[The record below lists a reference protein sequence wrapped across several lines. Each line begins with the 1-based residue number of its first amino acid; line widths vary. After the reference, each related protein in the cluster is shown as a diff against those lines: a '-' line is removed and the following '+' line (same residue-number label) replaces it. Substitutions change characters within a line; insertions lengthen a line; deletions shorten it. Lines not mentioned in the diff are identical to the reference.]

1 MANKPDDYVV
11 ISFADSE
18 TVASTI
24 NPSDFVEG
32 YGKVYVFIEEDKPI
46 NRGVLYIS
54 ESLNKV
60 IRQVEAYRNLDN
72 DEFYFD
78 NDILND
84 KVHLFF
90 KSNRNSVDEYTIRG
104 HQFLNSFELS
114 INTLGI
120 EHDTM
125 LKKVGNIIFAR
136 IKQLEK
142 DMAMVREYER
152 TNDEKIL
159 QKLTKEEA

>member
-1 MANKPDDYVV
+1 MKLSIQNKTGHHLD
-11 ISFADSE
+11 
-18 TVASTI
+18 
-24 NPSDFVEG
+24 
-32 YGKVYVFIEEDKPI
+32 
-46 NRGVLYIS
+46 
-54 ESLNKV
+54 
-60 IRQVEAYRNLDN
+60 DN

-90 KSNRNSVDEYTIRG
+90 KSNRSVDEYTIRG

-125 LKKVGNIIFAR
+125 LKKIGNIIFAR

-142 DMAMVREYER
+142 DYEMIR
-152 TNDEKIL
+152 AHENS
-159 QKLTKEEA
+159 QKKEAV

>member
-1 MANKPDDYVV
+1 MKLSMQNKT
-11 ISFADSE
+11 SHHLE
-18 TVASTI
+18 
-24 NPSDFVEG
+24 
-32 YGKVYVFIEEDKPI
+32 
-46 NRGVLYIS
+46 
-54 ESLNKV
+54 
-60 IRQVEAYRNLDN
+60 DN

-125 LKKVGNIIFAR
+125 LKKLGNIIFAR

-142 DMAMVREYER
+142 DYEMIRDYEDSQKKPKMATPEQNAEFNRQLREVF
-152 TNDEKIL
+152 TNHS
-159 QKLTKEEA
+159 KEQA

>member
-1 MANKPDDYVV
+1 MNLSIQNKT
-11 ISFADSE
+11 SHHLE
-18 TVASTI
+18 
-24 NPSDFVEG
+24 
-32 YGKVYVFIEEDKPI
+32 
-46 NRGVLYIS
+46 
-54 ESLNKV
+54 
-60 IRQVEAYRNLDN
+60 DN

-90 KSNRNSVDEYTIRG
+90 KSNRNSVDEYSIRG

-125 LKKVGNIIFAR
+125 LKKLGNIIFAR

-142 DMAMVREYER
+142 DYEMIRNYEDSEKKPKMATPEQNAEFNRQLKDVLI
-152 TNDEKIL
+152 N
-159 QKLTKEEA
+159 QAKEQA

>member
-1 MANKPDDYVV
+1 MKLSMQNKT
-11 ISFADSE
+11 SHHLE
-18 TVASTI
+18 
-24 NPSDFVEG
+24 
-32 YGKVYVFIEEDKPI
+32 
-46 NRGVLYIS
+46 
-54 ESLNKV
+54 
-60 IRQVEAYRNLDN
+60 DN

-125 LKKVGNIIFAR
+125 LKKLGNIIFAR
-136 IKQLEK
+136 IKQIEK
-142 DMAMVREYER
+142 DFEMVRDYE
-152 TNDEKIL
+152 NS
-159 QKLTKEEA
+159 QKKPKMATPEQNAEFNRQLKDALVNHCKEEA

>member
-1 MANKPDDYVV
+1 MKLSMQNKT
-11 ISFADSE
+11 SHHLE
-18 TVASTI
+18 
-24 NPSDFVEG
+24 
-32 YGKVYVFIEEDKPI
+32 
-46 NRGVLYIS
+46 
-54 ESLNKV
+54 
-60 IRQVEAYRNLDN
+60 DN

-90 KSNRNSVDEYTIRG
+90 RSDRNSVDEYSMRG

-125 LKKVGNIIFAR
+125 LKKIGNIIFAR
-136 IKQLEK
+136 INQLEK
-142 DMAMVREYER
+142 DYEMIR
-152 TNDEKIL
+152 SYENSDK
-159 QKLTKEEA
+159 KEAV

>member
-1 MANKPDDYVV
+1 MKLSMQNKT
-11 ISFADSE
+11 SHHLE
-18 TVASTI
+18 
-24 NPSDFVEG
+24 
-32 YGKVYVFIEEDKPI
+32 
-46 NRGVLYIS
+46 
-54 ESLNKV
+54 
-60 IRQVEAYRNLDN
+60 DN

-125 LKKVGNIIFAR
+125 LKKLGNIIFAR
-136 IKQLEK
+136 IKQIEK
-142 DMAMVREYER
+142 DFEMVRDYE
-152 TNDEKIL
+152 DS
-159 QKLTKEEA
+159 QKKPKMATPEQNAEFNRQLKDALLSHGNEEA

>member
-1 MANKPDDYVV
+1 MKLSMQNKT
-11 ISFADSE
+11 SHHLE
-18 TVASTI
+18 
-24 NPSDFVEG
+24 
-32 YGKVYVFIEEDKPI
+32 
-46 NRGVLYIS
+46 
-54 ESLNKV
+54 
-60 IRQVEAYRNLDN
+60 DN

-90 KSNRNSVDEYTIRG
+90 KSNRNSVDEYSIRG

-125 LKKVGNIIFAR
+125 LKKLGNIIFAR

-142 DMAMVREYER
+142 DYEMIRDYEDSQKKPKMATPEQNADFNRQLKDVL
-152 TNDEKIL
+152 TNHAR
-159 QKLTKEEA
+159 EEA

>member
-1 MANKPDDYVV
+1 MKLSIQNKTGHHLD
-11 ISFADSE
+11 
-18 TVASTI
+18 
-24 NPSDFVEG
+24 
-32 YGKVYVFIEEDKPI
+32 
-46 NRGVLYIS
+46 
-54 ESLNKV
+54 
-60 IRQVEAYRNLDN
+60 DN

-90 KSNRNSVDEYTIRG
+90 KSNRSVDEYTIRG

-125 LKKVGNIIFAR
+125 LKKLGNIIFAR
-136 IKQLEK
+136 IKQIEK
-142 DMAMVREYER
+142 DMEMLKEYER

-159 QKLTKEEA
+159 QKLTNQKPKMATPEQNAEFNKQLKDALVNHCKEEA

>member
-1 MANKPDDYVV
+1 MKLSMQNKT
-11 ISFADSE
+11 SHHLE
-18 TVASTI
+18 
-24 NPSDFVEG
+24 
-32 YGKVYVFIEEDKPI
+32 
-46 NRGVLYIS
+46 
-54 ESLNKV
+54 
-60 IRQVEAYRNLDN
+60 DN

-90 KSNRNSVDEYTIRG
+90 KSNRNSLDEYTIRG

-125 LKKVGNIIFAR
+125 LKKLGNIIFAR
-136 IKQLEK
+136 IKQIEK
-142 DMAMVREYER
+142 DFEMVRDYE
-152 TNDEKIL
+152 DS
-159 QKLTKEEA
+159 QKKPKMATPEQNAEFNRQLKDALVNHCNEEA

>member
-1 MANKPDDYVV
+1 MRLSMQNKT
-11 ISFADSE
+11 SHHLE
-18 TVASTI
+18 
-24 NPSDFVEG
+24 
-32 YGKVYVFIEEDKPI
+32 
-46 NRGVLYIS
+46 
-54 ESLNKV
+54 
-60 IRQVEAYRNLDN
+60 DN

-125 LKKVGNIIFAR
+125 LKKLGNIVFAR
-136 IKQLEK
+136 IKQNEK
-142 DMAMVREYER
+142 DYEMIRDYEDSQKKPKMATPEQNAEFNRQLK
-152 TNDEKIL
+152 DAIL
-159 QKLTKEEA
+159 SHGNEEA

>member
-1 MANKPDDYVV
+1 MKLSIQNKT
-11 ISFADSE
+11 SHHLE
-18 TVASTI
+18 
-24 NPSDFVEG
+24 
-32 YGKVYVFIEEDKPI
+32 
-46 NRGVLYIS
+46 
-54 ESLNKV
+54 
-60 IRQVEAYRNLDN
+60 DN

-90 KSNRNSVDEYTIRG
+90 KSNRNSVDEYSIRG

-125 LKKVGNIIFAR
+125 LKKLGNIIFAR

-142 DMAMVREYER
+142 DYEMIRNYEDSEKKPKMATPEQNAEFNRQLKDVLI
-152 TNDEKIL
+152 N
-159 QKLTKEEA
+159 QAKEQA

>member
-1 MANKPDDYVV
+1 MKLSMQNKT
-11 ISFADSE
+11 SHHLE
-18 TVASTI
+18 
-24 NPSDFVEG
+24 
-32 YGKVYVFIEEDKPI
+32 
-46 NRGVLYIS
+46 
-54 ESLNKV
+54 
-60 IRQVEAYRNLDN
+60 DN
-72 DEFYFD
+72 DDFYFD

-125 LKKVGNIIFAR
+125 LKKLGNIIFAR
-136 IKQLEK
+136 IKQIEK
-142 DMAMVREYER
+142 DFEMVRDYEDSQKKPKMATPEQNAEFNR
-152 TNDEKIL
+152 QLKDAIL
-159 QKLTKEEA
+159 SHGNEEA

>member
-1 MANKPDDYVV
+1 MKLSMQNKT
-11 ISFADSE
+11 SHHLE
-18 TVASTI
+18 
-24 NPSDFVEG
+24 
-32 YGKVYVFIEEDKPI
+32 
-46 NRGVLYIS
+46 
-54 ESLNKV
+54 
-60 IRQVEAYRNLDN
+60 DN

-90 KSNRNSVDEYTIRG
+90 KSNRSVDEYTIRG

-125 LKKVGNIIFAR
+125 LKKLGNIIFAR

-142 DMAMVREYER
+142 DMEMLKEYEK
-152 TNDEKIL
+152 TNDERIL
-159 QKLTKEEA
+159 QKLTNQEPKKATPEQNAEFNRQLREVFTNHSKEQA

>member
-1 MANKPDDYVV
+1 MKLSIQNKT
-11 ISFADSE
+11 SHHLE
-18 TVASTI
+18 
-24 NPSDFVEG
+24 
-32 YGKVYVFIEEDKPI
+32 
-46 NRGVLYIS
+46 
-54 ESLNKV
+54 
-60 IRQVEAYRNLDN
+60 DN

-125 LKKVGNIIFAR
+125 LKKLGNIIFAR
-136 IKQLEK
+136 IKQIEK
-142 DMAMVREYER
+142 DFEMVRDYEDSQKKPKMATPEQNAEFNR
-152 TNDEKIL
+152 QLREVFTNHS
-159 QKLTKEEA
+159 KEEA

>member
-1 MANKPDDYVV
+1 MKLSIQNKT
-11 ISFADSE
+11 SHHLE
-18 TVASTI
+18 
-24 NPSDFVEG
+24 
-32 YGKVYVFIEEDKPI
+32 
-46 NRGVLYIS
+46 
-54 ESLNKV
+54 
-60 IRQVEAYRNLDN
+60 DN

-90 KSNRNSVDEYTIRG
+90 KSDRNSVDEYSMSA
-104 HQFLNSFELS
+104 HKFLNSFELS

-120 EHDTM
+120 EHDIM

-142 DMAMVREYER
+142 DYEMIR
-152 TNDEKIL
+152 AHEDS
-159 QKLTKEEA
+159 QKKEAV

>member
-1 MANKPDDYVV
+1 MKLSMQSKTTRHLD
-11 ISFADSE
+11 
-18 TVASTI
+18 
-24 NPSDFVEG
+24 
-32 YGKVYVFIEEDKPI
+32 
-46 NRGVLYIS
+46 
-54 ESLNKV
+54 
-60 IRQVEAYRNLDN
+60 DN

-90 KSNRNSVDEYTIRG
+90 KSNRSVDEYSIRG

-125 LKKVGNIIFAR
+125 LKKLGNIIFAR
-136 IKQLEK
+136 IKQIEK
-142 DMAMVREYER
+142 DMEMLKEYER

-159 QKLTKEEA
+159 QKLTNQKPKMATPEQNAEFNKQLKDALVNHCKEEA

>member
-1 MANKPDDYVV
+1 MKLSMQNKT
-11 ISFADSE
+11 SHHLE
-18 TVASTI
+18 
-24 NPSDFVEG
+24 
-32 YGKVYVFIEEDKPI
+32 
-46 NRGVLYIS
+46 
-54 ESLNKV
+54 
-60 IRQVEAYRNLDN
+60 DN

-125 LKKVGNIIFAR
+125 LKKLGNIIFAR

-142 DMAMVREYER
+142 DYEMIRDYEDSQKKPKMATPEQNAEFNRQLKDALLYNR
-152 TNDEKIL
+152 N
-159 QKLTKEEA
+159 EEA

>member
-1 MANKPDDYVV
+1 MKLSMQNKT
-11 ISFADSE
+11 SHHLEDS
-18 TVASTI
+18 
-24 NPSDFVEG
+24 
-32 YGKVYVFIEEDKPI
+32 
-46 NRGVLYIS
+46 
-54 ESLNKV
+54 
-60 IRQVEAYRNLDN
+60 

-90 KSNRNSVDEYTIRG
+90 KSDRNSVDEYTIRG

-125 LKKVGNIIFAR
+125 LKKLGNIIFAR
-136 IKQLEK
+136 IKQIEK
-142 DMAMVREYER
+142 DFEMVRDYE
-152 TNDEKIL
+152 DS
-159 QKLTKEEA
+159 QKKPKMATPEQNADFNRQLKDVLLSNRNEEA

>member
-1 MANKPDDYVV
+1 MKLSMQNKT
-11 ISFADSE
+11 SHHLE
-18 TVASTI
+18 
-24 NPSDFVEG
+24 
-32 YGKVYVFIEEDKPI
+32 
-46 NRGVLYIS
+46 
-54 ESLNKV
+54 
-60 IRQVEAYRNLDN
+60 DN

-90 KSNRNSVDEYTIRG
+90 KSNRNSVDEYSIRG

-125 LKKVGNIIFAR
+125 LKKLGNIIFAR
-136 IKQLEK
+136 IKQIEK
-142 DMAMVREYER
+142 DFEMVRDYE
-152 TNDEKIL
+152 DS
-159 QKLTKEEA
+159 QKKPKMATPEQNAEFNRQLKDALVNHCKEEA

>member
-1 MANKPDDYVV
+1 MKLSMQNKT
-11 ISFADSE
+11 SHHLE
-18 TVASTI
+18 
-24 NPSDFVEG
+24 
-32 YGKVYVFIEEDKPI
+32 
-46 NRGVLYIS
+46 
-54 ESLNKV
+54 
-60 IRQVEAYRNLDN
+60 DN

-125 LKKVGNIIFAR
+125 LKKLGNIIFAR

-142 DMAMVREYER
+142 DYEMIRDYEDSQKKPKMATPEQNAEFNKQLKDALV
-152 TNDEKIL
+152 NHCN
-159 QKLTKEEA
+159 EEA

>member
-1 MANKPDDYVV
+1 MKLSMQNKT
-11 ISFADSE
+11 SHHLE
-18 TVASTI
+18 
-24 NPSDFVEG
+24 
-32 YGKVYVFIEEDKPI
+32 
-46 NRGVLYIS
+46 
-54 ESLNKV
+54 
-60 IRQVEAYRNLDN
+60 DN

-90 KSNRNSVDEYTIRG
+90 RSDRNSVDEYTIRG

-125 LKKVGNIIFAR
+125 LKKLGNIIFAR

-142 DMAMVREYER
+142 DYEMIRDYEDSQKKPKMATPEQNAEFNRQLKDALLNNR
-152 TNDEKIL
+152 N
-159 QKLTKEEA
+159 EEA

>member
-1 MANKPDDYVV
+1 MKLSMQNKT
-11 ISFADSE
+11 SHHLE
-18 TVASTI
+18 
-24 NPSDFVEG
+24 
-32 YGKVYVFIEEDKPI
+32 
-46 NRGVLYIS
+46 
-54 ESLNKV
+54 
-60 IRQVEAYRNLDN
+60 DN

-90 KSNRNSVDEYTIRG
+90 KSNRNSLDEYSMSG

-125 LKKVGNIIFAR
+125 LKKLGNIIFAR

-142 DMAMVREYER
+142 DYEMIRDYEDSQKKPKMAPPEQNAEFNRQLKDALVNQAR
-152 TNDEKIL
+152 
-159 QKLTKEEA
+159 EEA

>member
-1 MANKPDDYVV
+1 MRLSMQNKT
-11 ISFADSE
+11 SHHLE
-18 TVASTI
+18 
-24 NPSDFVEG
+24 
-32 YGKVYVFIEEDKPI
+32 
-46 NRGVLYIS
+46 
-54 ESLNKV
+54 
-60 IRQVEAYRNLDN
+60 DN

-90 KSNRNSVDEYTIRG
+90 KSNRNSVDEYSIRG

-125 LKKVGNIIFAR
+125 LKKLGNIIFAR
-136 IKQLEK
+136 IKQNEK
-142 DMAMVREYER
+142 DYEMIRDYEDSQKKPKMATPEQNAEFNRQLKDALV
-152 TNDEKIL
+152 NHC
-159 QKLTKEEA
+159 KEEA

>member
-1 MANKPDDYVV
+1 MKLSIQNKTGHHL
-11 ISFADSE
+11 E
-18 TVASTI
+18 
-24 NPSDFVEG
+24 
-32 YGKVYVFIEEDKPI
+32 
-46 NRGVLYIS
+46 
-54 ESLNKV
+54 
-60 IRQVEAYRNLDN
+60 DN

-90 KSNRNSVDEYTIRG
+90 KSNRSVDEYSIRG

-120 EHDTM
+120 EHSTM
-125 LKKVGNIIFAR
+125 LKKLGNIIFAR

-142 DMAMVREYER
+142 DYEMIRDYEDSQKKPKMATPEQNAEFNRQLKDALLSHG
-152 TNDEKIL
+152 N
-159 QKLTKEEA
+159 EEA

>member
-1 MANKPDDYVV
+1 MKLSIQNKTGHHL
-11 ISFADSE
+11 E
-18 TVASTI
+18 
-24 NPSDFVEG
+24 
-32 YGKVYVFIEEDKPI
+32 
-46 NRGVLYIS
+46 
-54 ESLNKV
+54 
-60 IRQVEAYRNLDN
+60 DN

-90 KSNRNSVDEYTIRG
+90 KSNRSVDEYSIRG

-125 LKKVGNIIFAR
+125 LKRLGNIIFAR
-136 IKQLEK
+136 IKQNEK
-142 DMAMVREYER
+142 DYEMIRDYEDSQKKPKMATPEQNADFNKQLKDALLSHGNE
-152 TNDEKIL
+152 
-159 QKLTKEEA
+159 QA

>member
-1 MANKPDDYVV
+1 MKLSMQNKT
-11 ISFADSE
+11 SHHLE
-18 TVASTI
+18 
-24 NPSDFVEG
+24 
-32 YGKVYVFIEEDKPI
+32 
-46 NRGVLYIS
+46 
-54 ESLNKV
+54 
-60 IRQVEAYRNLDN
+60 DN

-125 LKKVGNIIFAR
+125 LKKLGNIIFAR
-136 IKQLEK
+136 IKQNQK
-142 DMAMVREYER
+142 DFDMVRDYEDSQKKPKMATPEQNAEFNR
-152 TNDEKIL
+152 QLREVFTNHS
-159 QKLTKEEA
+159 KEQA

>member
-1 MANKPDDYVV
+1 MKLSMQNKT
-11 ISFADSE
+11 SHHLE
-18 TVASTI
+18 
-24 NPSDFVEG
+24 
-32 YGKVYVFIEEDKPI
+32 
-46 NRGVLYIS
+46 
-54 ESLNKV
+54 
-60 IRQVEAYRNLDN
+60 DN

-125 LKKVGNIIFAR
+125 LKKLGNIIFAR

-142 DMAMVREYER
+142 DYEMIRNYEDSEKKPKMATPEQNAEFNKQLKDALV
-152 TNDEKIL
+152 NHC
-159 QKLTKEEA
+159 KEEA

>member
-1 MANKPDDYVV
+1 MKLSMQNKT
-11 ISFADSE
+11 SHHLE
-18 TVASTI
+18 
-24 NPSDFVEG
+24 
-32 YGKVYVFIEEDKPI
+32 
-46 NRGVLYIS
+46 
-54 ESLNKV
+54 
-60 IRQVEAYRNLDN
+60 DN

-125 LKKVGNIIFAR
+125 LKKLGNIIFAR
-136 IKQLEK
+136 IKTLEK
-142 DMAMVREYER
+142 EYEMIR
-152 TNDEKIL
+152 NYEDSEKKPKMATPEQNAEFNRQLKDVLIN
-159 QKLTKEEA
+159 QAREQA

>member
-1 MANKPDDYVV
+1 MKLSMQNKT
-11 ISFADSE
+11 SHHLE
-18 TVASTI
+18 
-24 NPSDFVEG
+24 
-32 YGKVYVFIEEDKPI
+32 
-46 NRGVLYIS
+46 
-54 ESLNKV
+54 
-60 IRQVEAYRNLDN
+60 DN

-114 INTLGI
+114 INTLGV

-125 LKKVGNIIFAR
+125 LKKLGNIIFAR
-136 IKQLEK
+136 IKQIEK
-142 DMAMVREYER
+142 DFEMVRDYEDSQKKPKMATPEQNAEFNR
-152 TNDEKIL
+152 QLREVFTNHA
-159 QKLTKEEA
+159 KEQE

>member
-1 MANKPDDYVV
+1 MKLSMQNKT
-11 ISFADSE
+11 SHHLE
-18 TVASTI
+18 
-24 NPSDFVEG
+24 
-32 YGKVYVFIEEDKPI
+32 
-46 NRGVLYIS
+46 
-54 ESLNKV
+54 
-60 IRQVEAYRNLDN
+60 DN

-125 LKKVGNIIFAR
+125 LKKIGNIVFAR
-136 IKQLEK
+136 IKQNEK
-142 DMAMVREYER
+142 DYEMIREYE
-152 TNDEKIL
+152 DS
-159 QKLTKEEA
+159 QKKPKMATPEQNAEFNRQLKDALVNKAREEA

>member
-1 MANKPDDYVV
+1 MKLSMQNKT
-11 ISFADSE
+11 SHHLE
-18 TVASTI
+18 
-24 NPSDFVEG
+24 
-32 YGKVYVFIEEDKPI
+32 
-46 NRGVLYIS
+46 
-54 ESLNKV
+54 
-60 IRQVEAYRNLDN
+60 DN

-90 KSNRNSVDEYTIRG
+90 KSNRNSLDEYTIRG

-125 LKKVGNIIFAR
+125 LKKLGNIIFAR
-136 IKQLEK
+136 IKQIEK
-142 DMAMVREYER
+142 DFEMVRDYE
-152 TNDEKIL
+152 DS
-159 QKLTKEEA
+159 QKKPKMATPEQNAEFNRQLKDALVNQAREEA

>member
-1 MANKPDDYVV
+1 MKLAMQNKT
-11 ISFADSE
+11 S
-18 TVASTI
+18 
-24 NPSDFVEG
+24 
-32 YGKVYVFIEEDKPI
+32 
-46 NRGVLYIS
+46 
-54 ESLNKV
+54 
-60 IRQVEAYRNLDN
+60 QQLDAN

-90 KSNRNSVDEYTIRG
+90 KSDRNSVDEYSMSA
-104 HQFLNSFELS
+104 HKFLNSFELS

-120 EHDTM
+120 EHDIM

-142 DMAMVREYER
+142 DYEMIR
-152 TNDEKIL
+152 AHEDS
-159 QKLTKEEA
+159 QKKEAV